1 MRTHRSRDPIYAL
14 PLAFLA
20 AVTTLVLIAA
30 GGRGA
35 DQPLRL
41 AGVSWKG
48 LAGEPRPRIAVGQRM
63 IVLLKA
69 QALADRVG
77 AIGGLSTSE
86 QERAWNRS
94 ALASQKLLISR
105 LGVQG
110 VVVQPEYSYTRVI
123 NGFSAAFDAN
133 GLAVLERAPEVAGVF
148 PVRAAYPASRSAAL
162 VPAVSYRPLM
172 GLSDRDGRG
181 IRIALLDTGVDRAQ
195 PFLRGRVAA
204 GVDVVGGDADV
215 SAAPK
220 PDDPSELER
229 HGTEMAGLLVG
240 SGGPGAL
247 AGVAPGATV
256 VPIRVAGWQRD
267 ASAAWAVYARSDQVL
282 AGLERAV
289 DPNGDGD
296 AHDAAAVALVA
307 LAEPFAAFTD
317 GPMAKAA
324 AGATRLNTLVVTA
337 AGNDGPKGPGF
348 GSISG
353 PGGAQEALTVG
364 AADLR
369 PDYGQARV
377 VIRSGLTV
385 VLDRL
390 RPLATAI
397 APRFEVD
404 AGVAIPRRTSTA
416 PQRRAASVPLL
427 DFFDTKGLSLV
438 AGKATVVRV
447 GSDPATTVANAARA
461 GAVAVLFYGSNL
473 PPGGIGL
480 DESAPIPAVS
490 VPTATAAT
498 LLARLDEGAP
508 VTVSIGAART
518 ASNASEGRVARFSST
533 GLAYDGRVKPELV
546 APGVSLGTAEPGAN
560 PDGSARFGTVS
571 GTSAAAAIVAGAA
584 ALLAQARPELD
595 AAALKSL
602 LVGSAR
608 PLAED
613 DVMSQGA
620 GLVDV
625 GGAAASE
632 LEVDPSSLAFGRAT
646 GPTWSGRQTVVL
658 RNLSLR
664 RVRLELEMRVGREGA
679 AALEFRVRPSR
690 LYLAAGHSIRVRI
703 RARVTSALD
712 GTAPASGAL
721 VVTPLAGR
729 EVRVPWA
736 IAFGE
741 QIRPVLSSVRLSQ
754 RRFRASDATPA
765 LLTFVAGSVV
775 PTGEGEEVHPLSR
788 LDLELLTSEG
798 ESRGLLARLRD
809 VLPGRYSFGVTGRD
823 PAGSILPT
831 GDYVLRLIAYP
842 TVGGPPSRRT
852 IGFSI
857 K

>member
-1 MRTHRSRDPIYAL
+1 MRTRRPRDPIYAL

-35 DQPLRL
+35 EQPLRP
-41 AGVSWKG
+41 AGASWKG
-48 LAGEPRPRIAVGQRM
+48 LAGEQRPRIAVGQRM
-63 IVLLKA
+63 IVVLKA
-69 QALADRVG
+69 PSLADRVG
-77 AIGGLSTSE
+77 EVGGLVTSE
-86 QERAWNRS
+86 QERSWNS
-94 ALASQKLLISR
+94 SVLGSQKLLISR

-148 PVRAAYPASRSAAL
+148 PVRAAYPASRSATL
-162 VPAVSYRPLM
+162 VPTAAYRPLM

-195 PFLRGRVAA
+195 PFLRGRVA
-204 GVDVVGGDADV
+204 GGIDIVGGDADV
-215 SAAPK
+215 GAAPK

-267 ASAAWAVYARSDQVL
+267 ASAEWAVYGRTDQIL

-296 AHDAAAVALVA
+296 AHDAAGVALVA
-307 LAEPFAAFTD
+307 LAEPFAGFTD
-317 GPMAKAA
+317 GPMAKAS

-337 AGNDGPKGPGF
+337 AGNDGPKGPGY

-353 PGGAQEALTVG
+353 PGGAPAALTVG

-369 PDYGQARV
+369 PDYGEVRV

-385 VLDRL
+385 LLDRL
-390 RPLATAI
+390 RPLASAI

-404 AGVAIPRRTSTA
+404 VGVGIPRRRSTA
-416 PQRRAASVPLL
+416 PQRRSAAVPLL
-427 DFFDTKGLSLV
+427 DFFDQKGLSLV
-438 AGKATVVRV
+438 AGKAALVRV
-447 GSDPATTVANAARA
+447 GSDPADTVANAARA
-461 GAVAVLFYGSNL
+461 GAVAVLFYGANL
-473 PPGGIGL
+473 PAGAIGL
-480 DESAPIPAVS
+480 DESASIPVVS
-490 VPTATAAT
+490 IPTGTAET
-498 LLARLDEGAP
+498 LLARLAEGAP
-508 VTVSIGAART
+508 VTASVGAART
-518 ASNASEGRVARFSST
+518 AANTSEDRVARFSST

-560 PDGSARFGTVS
+560 PDGSARFATVS
-571 GTSAAAAIVAGAA
+571 GTSAAAAIAAGAA

-595 AAALKSL
+595 AAGLKSV
-602 LVGSAR
+602 LVASAR
-608 PLAED
+608 PLPED

-620 GLVDV
+620 GLVDL

-632 LEVDPSSLAFGRAT
+632 VQVDPSSLAFGRAT
-646 GPTWSGRQTVVL
+646 GPSWSGRQTVVL
-658 RNLSLR
+658 KNLSVR

-679 AALEFRVRPSR
+679 AALDFRVRPSR
-690 LYLAAGHSIRVRI
+690 LSLAAGHSIRIHV

-729 EVRVPWA
+729 ELRIPWA
-736 IAFGE
+736 IAFGR
-741 QIRPVLSSVRLSQ
+741 QVRPVLSSVRLSH
-754 RRFRASDATPA
+754 RRFRPSDATPA
-765 LLTFVAGSVV
+765 LLTFVAGSVE
-775 PTGEGEEVHPLSR
+775 PSGEGEEVRPLAR
-788 LDLELLTSEG
+788 LDLELLTSDG
-798 ESRGLLARLRD
+798 ESRGRLATLRD

-831 GDYVLRLIAYP
+831 GDYVLRLVAYP
-842 TVGGPPSRRT
+842 TVGGPPTRRA
-852 IGFSI
+852 ILFSI

>member
-1 MRTHRSRDPIYAL
+1 MRTRRPRDPIYAL
-14 PLAFLA
+14 PLALLA

-30 GGRGA
+30 GGGGA
-35 DQPLRL
+35 EQPARV

-48 LAGEPRPRIAVGQRM
+48 LAGEQRPRIAVGQRM
-63 IVLLKA
+63 IVVLKA
-69 QALADRVG
+69 PSLADRVG
-77 AIGGLSTSE
+77 AAGGLVTSE

-110 VVVQPEYSYTRVI
+110 VVTQPEFSYTRVV

-133 GLAVLERAPEVAGVF
+133 GLAVLERAPEVAGVY
-148 PVRAAYPASRSAAL
+148 PVRAAYPASLSATL
-162 VPAVSYRPLM
+162 VPAAGYRPVT

-195 PFLRGRVAA
+195 PFLRGRVAG
-204 GVDVVGGDADV
+204 GVDIVGGDADV
-215 SAAPK
+215 SAAPR

-267 ASAAWAVYARSDQVL
+267 ASARWAVYGRTDQVL

-296 AHDAAAVALVA
+296 AHDAAEVALVA
-307 LAEPFAAFTD
+307 LAEPFAGFTD
-317 GPMAKAA
+317 GPMAKATL
-324 AGATRLNTLVVTA
+324 GATRLNTLIVTA

-353 PGGAQEALTVG
+353 PGGAPAALTVG

-369 PDYGQARV
+369 PDYGQARIV
-377 VIRSGLTV
+377 LRSGLN
-385 VLDRL
+385 VLLDDL
-390 RPLATAI
+390 QPLASAI
-397 APRFEVD
+397 APDFAVD
-404 AGVAIPRRTSTA
+404 AGVGIPRRQSTA
-416 PQRRAASVPLL
+416 PQRRAAAVPLL
-427 DFFDTKGLSLV
+427 DFFDRKGLSLV
-438 AGKATVVRV
+438 AGKAALVRV
-447 GSDPATTVANAARA
+447 GSDPADTVANAARA
-461 GAVAVLFYGSNL
+461 GAVAVLFYGANL
-473 PPGGIGL
+473 PAGAIGL
-480 DESAPIPAVS
+480 DESAAIPAVS
-490 VPTATAAT
+490 IPTATAET
-498 LLARLDEGAP
+498 VVARLAEGAL
-508 VTVSIGAART
+508 VAASLGAART
-518 ASNASEGRVARFSST
+518 TANTSEDRVARFSST

-584 ALLAQARPELD
+584 ALVAQARPELD
-595 AAALKSL
+595 ASALKSMF
-602 LVGSAR
+602 VASAR
-608 PLAED
+608 PLPED

-620 GLVDV
+620 GLLDI

-632 LEVDPSSLAFGRAT
+632 VQVDPSSLAFGRAT
-646 GPTWSGRQTVVL
+646 GASWSGRQTLVL
-658 RNLSLR
+658 RNLSVRRLR
-664 RVRLELEMRVGREGA
+664 LQLGMRVGREGA
-679 AALEFRVRPSR
+679 AAVDFRVRPSR
-690 LYLAAGHSIRVRI
+690 LFLAPGHSIRVRI

-721 VVTPLAGR
+721 VVTSLAGR
-729 EVRVPWA
+729 ELRVPWA
-736 IAFGE
+736 IAFGR
-741 QIRPVLSSVRLSQ
+741 QARPVLSSVRLSH
-754 RRFRASDATPA
+754 RRFKPSDATPA
-765 LLTFVAGSVV
+765 LLTFVAGSVE
-775 PTGEGEEVHPLSR
+775 PSGEGEEVRPLAR
-788 LDLELLTSEG
+788 LDLELITSEG

-823 PAGSILPT
+823 PAGNVLPT
-831 GDYVLRLIAYP
+831 GDYVLRLVAYP
-842 TVGGPPSRRT
+842 TVGGRPTTRA
-852 IGFSI
+852 IAFSI